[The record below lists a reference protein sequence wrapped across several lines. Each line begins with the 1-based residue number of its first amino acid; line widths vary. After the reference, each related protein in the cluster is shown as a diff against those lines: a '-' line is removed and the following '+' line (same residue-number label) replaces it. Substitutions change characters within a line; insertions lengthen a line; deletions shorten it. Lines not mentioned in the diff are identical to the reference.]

1 MVSINT
7 HRINLSIDSKTLIE
21 FDKIVKVNNSDRSK
35 MLRKWIRENKVNDI
49 VYDEAIVPVK
59 KEVIDDMFL
68 EE

>member
-49 VYDEAIVPVK
+49 VYDEAIVPVE